1 MDHSIAIFRK
11 ILLLFCSHFSQNS
24 EKSAQLLAD
33 ADWQGLCLVMHSLKA
48 QARGI
53 GGTLLAQ
60 MAETMEH
67 KLRQG
72 DVIYAKSAFPLL
84 LLQWERTRAHA
95 ALLAEMLPESE
106 EEPASDTVQSLTEQ
120 AVHALENN
128 LWLNAR
134 EAVEALQKQDSQN
147 PRYEEILQLIE
158 QFAFKEALAV
168 LQNGGDTA

>member
-1 MDHSIAIFRK
+1 M
-11 ILLLFCSHFSQNS
+11 
-24 EKSAQLLAD
+24 
-33 ADWQGLCLVMHSLKA
+33 
-48 QARGI
+48 
-53 GGTLLAQ
+53 
-60 MAETMEH
+60 
-67 KLRQG
+67 
-72 DVIYAKSAFPLL
+72 IYAKSAFPLL